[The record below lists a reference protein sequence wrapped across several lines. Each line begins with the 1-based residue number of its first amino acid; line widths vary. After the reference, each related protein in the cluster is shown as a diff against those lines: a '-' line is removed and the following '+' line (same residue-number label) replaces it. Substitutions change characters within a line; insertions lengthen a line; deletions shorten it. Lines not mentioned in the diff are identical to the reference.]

1 MHEVMGLQATDPH
14 AFNLDE
20 EMVKRITQEF
30 DFVKAARSFCEELKD
45 RIDAEILEKAQ
56 DFFSDFGRRLM
67 LNSLAEGEKHQDLT
81 YITMKEYIEKT
92 GVGIFPLV
100 PQRYIEIAN
109 LCAMP
114 IFELEVTQ
122 NNADKFSYRICG
134 CAVYQVLS
142 ERIGKDKAD
151 KLPCRFGCL
160 TLCKTAVEN
169 LDLKAAVIM
178 EAEQPID
185 GYCEFSLVAKR

>member
-1 MHEVMGLQATDPH
+1 MRERMSLQAADPH

-20 EMVKRITQEF
+20 KMVNRITQEF
-30 DFVKAARSFCEELKD
+30 DFVKAARSFCEEVKGQ
-45 RIDAEILEKAQ
+45 RDAEILEKAQ

-67 LNSLAEGEKHQDLT
+67 LKSLAEGEKHQDFT
-81 YITMKEYIEKT
+81 YIAMKEYIEKT

-114 IFELEVTQ
+114 IFELEVIQ
-122 NNADKFSYRICG
+122 NNADKFSYRIRG
-134 CAVYQVLS
+134 CAVYQVLC

-160 TLCKTAVEN
+160 TLCKTVVEN
-169 LDLKAAVIM
+169 LDFRAAVIM
-178 EAEQPID
+178 EAEQPKD
-185 GYCEFSLVAKR
+185 GYCNFSLVGEK